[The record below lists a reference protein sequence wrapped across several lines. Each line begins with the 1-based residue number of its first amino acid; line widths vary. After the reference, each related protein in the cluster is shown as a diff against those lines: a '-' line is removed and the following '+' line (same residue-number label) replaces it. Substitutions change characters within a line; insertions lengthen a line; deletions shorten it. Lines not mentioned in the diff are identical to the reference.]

1 MIEKKLSINL
11 DYNATAPLRSVARDE
26 VVRALGQIKGNPS
39 SIHCF
44 GRDARSM
51 LEATRTRIAN
61 VLSVESRQI
70 VFTSGATESNAMV
83 LSGFKGPI
91 LVSAIE
97 HSSLLDVRDDVTLAP
112 VDENGLVHLGFIEKW
127 LQDHLGKSLVSIMAA
142 NNETG
147 VIQPVEEISELCKRT
162 GALFHS
168 DCVQAVGRVP
178 LNMHLFDCVSLS
190 AHKLGGLSGV
200 GCVIVKDGFPLTAL
214 LKGGGQER
222 SYRSGT
228 ENLLG
233 IIAFAAAIEEAMSID
248 ELNEWQRI
256 ETLRL
261 IMEDQLGSAS
271 STVRIMGKTVQRLP
285 NTTCVTMPGLKA
297 ETQVMQ
303 FDLEGIA
310 LSAGSACSSGKVK
323 KSRVLTAMGIPDT
336 LAETA
341 IRISLSPQTTKH
353 DIDSFVSIWKKIYQ
367 SIKHNNVEA
376 NAA

>member
-1 MIEKKLSINL
+1 MTEMVRSINL

-26 VVRALGQIKGNPS
+26 VMHAMGQIKGNPS
-39 SIHCF
+39 SIHRF
-44 GRDARSM
+44 GSNARSI
-51 LEATRTRIAN
+51 LEAARTRIGKA
-61 VLSVESRQI
+61 LFVESRQI

-112 VDENGLVHLGFIEKW
+112 VDENGLVHLGFMEKW
-127 LQDHLGKSLVSIMAA
+127 LQDHPGKSLVSVMAA

-147 VIQPVEEISELCKRT
+147 VIQPIGEISELCKRN

-168 DCVQAVGRVP
+168 DCVQAVGRMP
-178 LNMHLFDCVSLS
+178 LNMDLFDCVSLS

-200 GCVIVKDGFPLTAL
+200 GCVIVKDGFPLSAL

-228 ENLLG
+228 ENLVG
-233 IIAFAAAIEEAMSID
+233 IISFAAAIEEAMNMNESK
-248 ELNEWQRI
+248 EWQQI
-256 ETLRL
+256 ERLRL
-261 IMEDQLGSAS
+261 MMEDQLVSVCSAAK
-271 STVRIMGKTVQRLP
+271 IMGKTASRLP
-285 NTTCVTMPGLKA
+285 NTTCVTMPGMKA

-310 LSAGSACSSGKVK
+310 VSAGSACSSGKVK
-323 KSRVLTAMGIPDT
+323 KSRVLAAMGIPEAI
-336 LAETA
+336 AETA
-341 IRISLSPQTTKH
+341 IRVSLSPQITQY

-367 SIKHNNVEA
+367 SIKYTNVEA

>member
-1 MIEKKLSINL
+1 MIEKMIPINL
-11 DYNATAPLRSVARDE
+11 DYNATAPLRSVVQGE
-26 VVRALGQIKGNPS
+26 VRHAMDHIKGNPS

-51 LEATRTRIAN
+51 LEAARSRIAH
-61 VLSVESRQI
+61 VLSVESQQI
-70 VFTSGATESNAMV
+70 VFTSGATESNTMI

-97 HSSLLDVRDDVTLAP
+97 HSSLLDVRADVTLAP
-112 VDENGLVHLGFIEKW
+112 VDENGLVHIGFIEKW
-127 LQDHLGKSLVSIMAA
+127 LEDHPGQSLVSVMTA

-147 VIQPVEEISELCKRT
+147 VIQPVAKISELCKRT

-168 DCVQAVGRVP
+168 DCVQAVGRIP
-178 LNMHLFDCVSLS
+178 LNMNLFDCVSLS

-200 GCVIVKDGFPLTAL
+200 GCVIVKDVFPLSAL
-214 LKGGGQER
+214 IKGGGQER
-222 SYRSGT
+222 SHRSGT
-228 ENLLG
+228 ENLIG
-233 IIAFAAAIEEAMSID
+233 IIAFAAAIEEAMSTN
-248 ELNEWQRI
+248 ETNEWQRI

-261 IMEDQLGSAS
+261 TMESQLVSACP
-271 STVRIMGKTVQRLP
+271 TVRIMGKTVQRLP
-285 NTTCVTMPGLKA
+285 NTTCVTMPGMKA

-323 KSRVLTAMGIPDT
+323 KSRVLAAMGVSDA

-341 IRISLSPQTTKH
+341 IRISLSPQTTKY
-353 DIDSFVSIWKKIYQ
+353 DIDSFVSIWKKICQ